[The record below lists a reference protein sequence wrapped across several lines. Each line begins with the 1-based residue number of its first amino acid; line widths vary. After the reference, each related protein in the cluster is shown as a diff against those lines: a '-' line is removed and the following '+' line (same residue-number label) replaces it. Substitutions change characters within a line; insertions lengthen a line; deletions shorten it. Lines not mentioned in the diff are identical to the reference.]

1 MVAPREQLNEQELL
15 VRQWHRA
22 MAPRYVNPSLLASEN
37 GALYQ
42 AWHDVDFLLKRLDA
56 LQEEYRR
63 ATETDLPALPA
74 ITPAT
79 VVAALRPRVDPAD
92 FTETI
97 SLEPPRAPALPP
109 PPAQPPE
116 PQVTA
121 LGVRVGLLN
130 EAELW
135 NAAVVAITIR
145 VEEALAQSAM
155 RKLDLHATKAVVLKA
170 VAGCRR
176 PL

>member
-1 MVAPREQLNEQELL
+1 
-15 VRQWHRA
+15 
-22 MAPRYVNPSLLASEN
+22 MAPKYMNPARLVIERAD
-37 GALYQ
+37 LYQ
-42 AWHDVDFLLKRLDA
+42 AWHDVDFLLKQLDA
-56 LQEEYRR
+56 LQERYRR

-74 ITPAT
+74 LTPAT
-79 VVAALRPRVDPAD
+79 VVTALRPRVDPAD

-97 SLEPPRAPALPP
+97 SMEAPRAPSMLPP
-109 PPAQPPE
+109 PPRPDPPI
-116 PQVTA
+116 TA
-121 LGVRVGLLN
+121 LGPRVGLLN

-145 VEEALAQSAM
+145 VEEALAQAAM
-155 RKLDLHATKAVVLKA
+155 RKLDLHATKAVILKA